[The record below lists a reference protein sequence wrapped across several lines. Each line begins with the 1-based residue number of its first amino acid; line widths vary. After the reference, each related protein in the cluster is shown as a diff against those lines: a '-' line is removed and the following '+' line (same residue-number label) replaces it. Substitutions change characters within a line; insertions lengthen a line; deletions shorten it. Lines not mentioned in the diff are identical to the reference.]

1 MLKPREFLKNE
12 LIAVLCGGRSGER
25 EISLKTGHAV
35 DLALKNAGYKT
46 VLLDAGENVFDEIR
60 KTGARYAFIALHGP
74 YGEDGTIQGGLEMMN
89 VKYTGCGVLSSAL
102 AMDKHMSKKI
112 MCSCGI
118 PTPDWQLF
126 TAGDYPE
133 IMKKIKYPAVLKPR
147 SSGSGLGVEIIDD
160 VKDFDEAFEKIKN
173 LSRYFI
179 AEEYIRGV
187 ELTVGFIGR
196 RILPVI
202 EIVPKNR
209 FYDYESKYAQGGSE
223 HIIPARIP
231 AQASESAKILV
242 ERCIT
247 EFGLSVMSRIDI
259 MLSPDGSL
267 YVLEINTI
275 PGMTE
280 TSLLPDAARASG
292 IDFTEMVLL
301 ILDES
306 FGM

>member
-12 LIAVLCGGRSGER
+12 LIAVLCGGRSEER
-25 EISLKTGHAV
+25 EISLKTGKAV
-35 DLALKNAGYKT
+35 ELALKNAGYKT
-46 VLLDAGENVFDEIR
+46 VLLDAGENVFNEIR
-60 KTGARYAFIALHGP
+60 KTGAHYAFIALHGP
-74 YGEDGTIQGGLEMMN
+74 YGEDGTVQGGLEMMN

-102 AMDKHMSKKI
+102 AMDKHISKKI
-112 MCSCGI
+112 MRSCGI
-118 PTPDWQLF
+118 PTPDWLLF

-160 VKDFDEAFEKIKN
+160 IKDFDEAFEKIKN

-209 FYDYESKYAQGGSE
+209 FYDYESKYALGGSE

-231 AQASESAKILV
+231 AAVSDSAKGLV
-242 ERCIT
+242 EKCII

-259 MLSPDGSL
+259 MLSPQGEL
-267 YVLEINTI
+267 FVLEINTI

-306 FGM
+306 FGK